1 MDLNHGAAIF
11 ALAFVLVAPALSTGG
26 ETPQKL
32 DLEKLEHNYT
42 ELEMHPGIDRGGL
55 DAVRNTP
62 DHNEVSDAGSR
73 LGRVLFYDSRLSRNG
88 RTSCSSCHLQKNAF
102 ADPRPKSRG
111 FAGKS
116 THRNSMALANLA
128 YYEGG
133 KFFWDER
140 GTTLE
145 EMVLEPI
152 QDKIEMGM
160 NLSELVDRL
169 EEEASYRWLFYR
181 AYGDSEITPQRIAY
195 ALAQFLRSMVSL
207 NSKFDEGLALGG
219 RLDADFPNFSEEEN
233 LGKRLFMGLE
243 HNDQG
248 SSCASCH
255 MRDTGRMF
263 PARPESSDGTRI
275 RRPRPVLFQGTVPM
289 NNGIDSDSKRD
300 DMGVAGVTGKDAER
314 GKFKVPSLRN
324 IGLTG
329 PYMHD
334 GRFKTLKDVIEH
346 YSSGIFVHPTL
357 DERLRPVNNGWG
369 EGSGSGRIGR
379 SSAIAAPQDQ
389 STFPLTGT
397 PSLRGFEKLPGVPLP
412 QLPVTL
418 PPRPDTPRPA
428 LSPSPS
434 SPRST
439 PTPAPRARPV
449 KRRVGFNFTP
459 KERRALVAFLE
470 TLTDETFINDPK
482 FADPFD

>member
-1 MDLNHGAAIF
+1 MDLKQGAPVF
-11 ALAFVLVAPALSTGG
+11 ALAFVLVAPALSTQGQK
-26 ETPQKL
+26 PQKL
-32 DLEKLEHNYT
+32 VPEKLEYGYT
-42 ELEMHPGIDRGGL
+42 ELQMHPGLDRNGL

-62 DHNEVSDAGSR
+62 EHNEVSDAGSR
-73 LGRVLFYDSRLSRNG
+73 LGRVLFYDTRLSRNG
-88 RTSCSSCHLQKNAF
+88 TTACASCHLQKNAF

-133 KFFWDER
+133 RFFWDER

-181 AYGDSEITPQRIAY
+181 AYGDSEITPQRIAF

-219 RLDADFPNFSEEEN
+219 SVEKEFPNFTEEEN
-233 LGKRLFMGLE
+233 LGKRLFLGLE
-243 HNDQG
+243 HDDQA

-255 MRDTGRMF
+255 MRDTDRLF
-263 PARPESSDGTRI
+263 PARPETSDGARI
-275 RRPRPVLFQGTVPM
+275 RRPRPVLFQGTEPM
-289 NNGIDSDSKRD
+289 NNGIDDDSKND
-300 DMGVAGVTGKDAER
+300 DKGVGGITGKAEER
-314 GKFKVPSLRN
+314 GKFKAPSLRN

-334 GRFKTLKDVIEH
+334 GRFRTLKEVIEH
-346 YSSGIFVHPTL
+346 YSKGIILHPTL
-357 DERLRPVNNGWG
+357 DDRLRPDTGGGWG
-369 EGSGSGRIGR
+369 GGRRRRPGPA
-379 SSAIAAPQDQ
+379 SPIATPQDPSQ
-389 STFPLTGT
+389 VGFGVRPLFE
-397 PSLRGFEKLPGVPLP
+397 FEKIPGVPLP
-412 QLPVTL
+412 QMPVTL
-418 PPRPDTPRPA
+418 TSA
-428 LSPSPS
+428 S
-434 SPRST
+434 SPAPST
-439 PTPAPRARPV
+439 AGG
-449 KRRVGFNFTP
+449 RVGFQFTP
-459 KERRALVAFLE
+459 KERKALAAFLG
-470 TLTDETFINDPK
+470 TLTDEAFVTDPK
-482 FADPFD
+482 FSDPFE